1 LPVAVRSLAL
11 FWNKDMF
18 EEAGLDPEEPPTTWD
33 ELVESAK
40 AMTKLD
46 ANDRYEQEGFGWN
59 AEGQG
64 LHTFQQVML
73 RQHGVE
79 PYSEDNKEVLWN
91 SEPESYEAFGN
102 WLDMTKVDKIGE
114 PEVGNS
120 YREAFVAGIAGM
132 IIDGSF
138 AIGDVK
144 ETDFDWG
151 VTTLPLL
158 EEGGVESNYASY
170 WTNAIAKGVEGD
182 KLEASEKFLE
192 FLIQEDVQKEW
203 MDNIG
208 ELPAAQSL
216 IEDEELLSDPVYGP
230 FIEGLDYAHA
240 TFFVNEDKERQAVI
254 DAVDKILLEDAP
266 YDDTFDEMVEELQ
279 DIRDDFFE
287 GQ

>member
-1 LPVAVRSLAL
+1 
-11 FWNKDMF
+11 
-18 EEAGLDPEEPPTTWD
+18 
-33 ELVESAK
+33 
-40 AMTKLD
+40 
-46 ANDRYEQEGFGWN
+46 
-59 AEGQG
+59 
-64 LHTFQQVML
+64 
-73 RQHGVE
+73 
-79 PYSEDNKEVLWN
+79 DNKEVLWN

-170 WTNAIAKGVEGD
+170 CTNAIAKGVEGD